1 MVIRGEAPFP
11 AIYPISPE
19 GLEREA
25 LLAWAWAL
33 VGEGCRLLQYRRKA
47 GSDRE
52 RFADVTALL
61 GLCRSRG
68 VKLILDDRVDLCL
81 VAGADGV
88 HLGQEDLPAAE
99 ARTLLGPGAIIGFST
114 HNLDQFRKALP
125 LPLDYLALGPLQ
137 PTTSKDHPDPV
148 VPVEVQEA
156 VLKESRLPV
165 VGIGGILPENAGP
178 LWKRGFA
185 SLAVIS
191 FLSSDP
197 AAGWRALL
205 FEQP

>member
-1 MVIRGEAPFP
+1 MVTRDEAPFS

-19 GLEREA
+19 SLEREA
-25 LLAWAWAL
+25 LLAWAGAL
-33 VGEGCRLLQYRRKA
+33 AGEGCRLLQYRRKT

-52 RFADVTALL
+52 RFADVAALL
-61 GLCRSRG
+61 RLCRSRS

-81 VAGADGV
+81 AAGADGV
-88 HLGQEDLPAAE
+88 HLGQEDLPVAE
-99 ARTLLGPGAIIGFST
+99 ARTLLGPGAIIGLST
-114 HNLDQFRKALP
+114 HNLDQFREALP

-137 PTTSKDHPDPV
+137 PTASKDRPDPV

-156 VLKESRLPV
+156 VLRESPLPV

-205 FEQP
+205 SQRP